1 MKLTKDIFA
10 NRFKQPVYDKNNLIN
25 FKRPNLWMT
34 GVERTK
40 NPTQGLGFTV
50 FTAFCI
56 ASALYFIFR

>member
-1 MKLTKDIFA
+1 MKKLNPLTA
-10 NRFKQPVYDKNNLIN
+10 NKFRPSVYDKKNLIN

-40 NPTQGLGFTV
+40 NPNQGLGFAV